1 MNAPDRTTWLAERRT
16 GLGGSDIAAA
26 LGLSQYKTP
35 YALWL
40 DKTGRDTIAEPDDE
54 ARERMHWGTV
64 LEDVVAREYMARTG
78 TRVQRINATLRHP
91 THAWAL
97 ANIDRAV
104 TEPGRRAT
112 WSDGQARVIGASGI
126 LECKTAHA
134 MALRG
139 AEWGEPGTDQVPQS
153 YYLQALWYMGITR
166 VDRADI
172 ACLFGGQR
180 FAVYPLAFDAA
191 IFDDILN
198 QAGEWWQRHVV
209 ADTPP
214 PTVTEAE
221 TRQRW
226 PRHAAGAARIVG
238 PEIAQAVAEL
248 ADVKRRIAELEEE
261 EQALRDRVT
270 VAFEDAESI
279 SNAGRVLA
287 TWKANKDSR
296 KTDWK
301 ALSTEWGPP
310 PGSPAAQADIERYTT
325 TTPGARVLRLN
336 TKEV

>member
-1 MNAPDRTTWLAERRT
+1 MNAPDRTAMLAERRS
-16 GLGGSDIAAA
+16 GIGGSDIAAA
-26 LGLSQYKTP
+26 LGLSPYKTP

-40 DKTGRDTIAEPDDE
+40 EKTGRDTIAEPDDE

-78 TRVQRINATLRHP
+78 ARVQRINATLRHP
-91 THAWAL
+91 AHAWAL

-104 TEPGRRAT
+104 TEPGRRAS
-112 WSDGQARVIGASGI
+112 WSDGQARVIGAGGI

-180 FAVYPLAFDAA
+180 FAIYPLAFDAGL
-191 IFDDILN
+191 FDDILN
-198 QAGEWWQRHVV
+198 QAGEWWQRHVI

-226 PRHAAGAARIVG
+226 PRHADGAERIVG
-238 PEIAQAVAEL
+238 PGVADAVARLAEL
-248 ADVKRRIAELEEE
+248 KAQIAELERQ
-261 EQALRDRVT
+261 EQEQRDIVCT
-270 VAFEDAESI
+270 AFESAERI
-279 SNAGRVLA
+279 THAGRVLA
-287 TWKANKDSR
+287 SWKANKDGR

-301 ALSTEWGPP
+301 ALVQYHWPSG
-310 PGSPAAQADIERYTT
+310 AADLAEQFTSV
-325 TTPGARVLRLN
+325 TPGARVLRLN
-336 TKEV
+336 TKEQ